1 MSKIISILIKTKF
14 TFFRPKNKK
23 IVILDPAVSRPL
35 EDLFLRFD
43 YFYLNARFEE
53 INIFVFFKT
62 FVNYKKYK
70 NLSFNQVYILTYL
83 NTLKPEVIINVT
95 DHNIF
100 FLSLKKYF
108 PKSKLIII
116 QQAFFA
122 LATFKKILERKK
134 RLQKSKFIVD
144 YACLYGRN
152 TRLFYSKFMKAKYL
166 VTGSIKNNIFSIK
179 KSNDKSIVFIS
190 QFRIN
195 INYNFKENF
204 FMNSPRERALYKN
217 LNIYCKKYN
226 KKLFVLSC
234 HQDFQLLEEK
244 YFNKYLGK
252 NNFIFIPKT
261 SWEETYA
268 NSNNFNYFVTQISTL
283 GYELIAK
290 DKRVAFIYESKKK
303 IKKFKNLN
311 ESFFDIKSSGPFWTN
326 STKYEQ
332 FEKTLNNS
340 FFCSTTEYRIYKKKY
355 ISRYV
360 VYNEDNKIFKNLI
373 NKLYNNK
380 VFI

>member
-1 MSKIISILIKTKF
+1 
-14 TFFRPKNKK
+14 
-23 IVILDPAVSRPL
+23 
-35 EDLFLRFD
+35 
-43 YFYLNARFEE
+43 
-53 INIFVFFKT
+53 
-62 FVNYKKYK
+62 
-70 NLSFNQVYILTYL
+70 
-83 NTLKPEVIINVT
+83 
-95 DHNIF
+95 
-100 FLSLKKYF
+100 
-108 PKSKLIII
+108 
-116 QQAFFA
+116 
-122 LATFKKILERKK
+122 
-134 RLQKSKFIVD
+134 
-144 YACLYGRN
+144 
-152 TRLFYSKFMKAKYL
+152 MKAKYL

-311 ESFFDIKSSGPFWTN
+311 ESFFDIKSSGPFLTN